1 MAIDAI
7 TVDAKRVAYSPRTR
21 LDVRYHMLAE
31 LVNPFLDGVKD
42 CQPLDFFVSRS
53 SNGANIPASSYA
65 DELEDA
71 GALYVSVGALS
82 QFALRPTNCTPLLTV
97 GDHVKGTRLNLDDVA
112 TGKNEILLT
121 RSGTPGIAW
130 PGCLAPKGLLTI
142 PSGFL
147 IRLAVTHW
155 DTVGLSAIL
164 NHPVWRL
171 RSLALSAGKRQDNVG
186 KGTLA
191 DIPIPLM
198 SATAQ
203 AVIKETY
210 RQTLADIETIAN
222 EDRLAET
229 CDRIVSTICGL
240 PLPKIGTGSVVARTV
255 RMKEVASAPAMRADN
270 RWHGGANQQVL
281 AALRRDSVPLR
292 SVLASLPAKGRQ
304 PTYLEEPDG
313 DNAFAIAT
321 STLQMGQVVLE
332 NAKPVTRGSVASA
345 PVAPGELL
353 VAMDGDGSLGK
364 AAVVPDTDLALMRDS
379 HVAALR
385 TKGNEHLAAALA
397 CWLNSTWG
405 LTQTSGLMTGATGQT
420 QLRPADLASVLVP
433 VNVLERVGNIAKE
446 YTSALS
452 YIDTPARRTRRIL
465 CKGAAQVSQLLLEHH
480 AIRLDPERAK
490 EFAST
495 DYLWNLLALAYPTAR

>member
-7 TVDAKRVAYSPRTR
+7 TVGAKCVAYSPRTR
-21 LDVRYHMLAE
+21 FDVRYHSLAE
-31 LVNPFLDGVKD
+31 LVSPFLDGVKD
-42 CQPLDFFVSRS
+42 CQPLDSCVSRS
-53 SNGANIPASSYA
+53 GNGANIPASSYA

-82 QFALRPTNCTPLLTV
+82 QFALRPANCTPLLTS
-97 GDHVKGTRLNLDDVA
+97 GDRVKGTRLKLENVA
-112 TGKNEILLT
+112 TAKTEVLLT

-130 PGCLAPKGLLTI
+130 PGCLAPDGLPTI

-147 IRLAVTHW
+147 IRLAVTNW

-171 RSLALSAGKRQDNVG
+171 RSLALSAGKRQDNIG

-198 SATAQ
+198 SPTEQ
-203 AVIKETY
+203 AALAEIY
-210 RQTLADIETIAN
+210 GQTLADIEAIAN

-229 CDRIVSTICGL
+229 CDRIIAKVSGL
-240 PLPKIGTGSVVARTV
+240 QLPPIAIGSVAARAV
-255 RMKEVASAPAMRADN
+255 SMHEVATAPSMRADN
-270 RWHGGANQQVL
+270 RWHGVANQQVL
-281 AALRRDSVPLR
+281 AALERDSVPLG
-292 SVLASLPAKGRQ
+292 SVLASLPTKGRQ

-313 DNAFAIAT
+313 DDAFAIAT

-332 NAKPVTRGSVASA
+332 NAKPVKRTSVASA
-345 PVAPGELL
+345 PVTRGQLL

-364 AAVVPDTDLALMRDS
+364 AAVVPDTELSLMRDS
-379 HVAALR
+379 HVAALE
-385 TKGNEHLAAALA
+385 TKGSEHLASTLA

-405 LTQTSGLMTGATGQT
+405 LTQTTGLMTGATGQT
-420 QLRPADLASVLVP
+420 QLRPADLASVRVP
-433 VNVLERVGNIAKE
+433 VNVLEQAAETSAE
-446 YTSALS
+446 YTSVLS

-465 CKGAAQVSQLLLEHH
+465 CNGAAQVSELLLKER
-480 AIRLDPERAK
+480 AIRLDPERSD
-490 EFAST
+490 EFISPAH
-495 DYLWNLLALAYPTAR
+495 LWKLLEVAYPTVR